1 MQRKKTEDARV
12 LVCISSSPSNQRV
25 IRSAAR
31 FAQGSSRSLT
41 ALYVDNSSRH
51 ARPEEVRK
59 NLALAE
65 ASGASIEIIARKDV
79 LGAIMDFVREQGI
92 TDLFIG
98 YSGPSRS
105 MYLHHLPVYRLVHQ
119 LPEVDIHI
127 IPDAQAGF
135 RPSALETNAQRK
147 GAGKDILTLAAVMTV
162 ATGISFLFYGSPYS
176 NGNIITV
183 YILAVLITAAWTAQR
198 IYGIAAA
205 VLYILL
211 FNFLFIDPRFSFL
224 VYDPEYMVTY
234 LVSIIAAVITGNISS
249 KMKQSSLQARMNAYQ
264 AQVLLNASELLQK
277 AENMEEIG
285 QITSDQLG
293 ELLRRRIVF
302 FRKSGS
308 AFLPQVEE
316 TAELPSDKLSEYNS
330 MKLADSRTDRQ
341 DASSGKPSAY
351 GSLQLQDSRTDRQ
364 DAPESIPSF
373 RDEQTRRA
381 FEWTAAHNQ
390 RAGWGTRHFP
400 ESEYQFLSVRTGN
413 GVYGI
418 TGVSGEK
425 GMLDSFEENILL
437 SLIGECALSME
448 AEKNRQEREAAL
460 IVMENERFRSKLL
473 RSISHDLRTPLTSI
487 SGNAVNLMD
496 HAEEF
501 SEEERARICSD
512 IYEDSIWLIDLVENL
527 LSITKL
533 EEHVEIHPTGEV
545 VADVLAT
552 ALSRAQ
558 RHRHGHTIL
567 LEPDDECLVA
577 WMDVQLILQVLGNLI
592 GNAIKH
598 TPAGTRIVVSDR
610 RDKDTVIVTVS
621 DDGPGISEED
631 MPHIFELFYTGK
643 KAGADSSRSLG
654 LGLNLCRSIIEAHGQ
669 QITVS
674 KNEPRGVSF
683 CFALKLWKE
692 TDHETVSYPD
702 R

>member
-1 MQRKKTEDARV
+1 MQRIKSEDAKV

-41 ALYVDNSSRH
+41 ALYVDNSGKKDQG
-51 ARPEEVRK
+51 EGIRK

-65 ASGASIEIIARKDV
+65 SFGASIEIITRKDV
-79 LGAIMDFVREQGI
+79 LGAIMDYVREEGI

-105 MYLHHLPVYRLVHQ
+105 MYLHHLPVYRLVHH

-135 RPSALETNAQRK
+135 RPSALETNAQK
-147 GAGKDILTLAAVMTV
+147 KSTGKDILTLAAVMTV
-162 ATGISFLFYGSPYS
+162 ATAISFLFYGSPYS

-264 AQVLLNASELLQK
+264 AQVLLNASELLQR
-277 AENMEEIG
+277 AENTEEIG

-293 ELLRRRIVF
+293 ELLG
-302 FRKSGS
+302 RKIIFCEKKGKSFLLQGEEMDVPDGYPYFKDKETRS
-308 AFLPQVEE
+308 AF
-316 TAELPSDKLSEYNS
+316 
-330 MKLADSRTDRQ
+330 R
-341 DASSGKPSAY
+341 
-351 GSLQLQDSRTDRQ
+351 
-364 DAPESIPSF
+364 
-373 RDEQTRRA
+373 
-381 FEWTAAHNQ
+381 WTAAHNQ

-400 ESEYQFLSVRTGN
+400 QSEYQFLAVRTGN

-425 GMLDSFEENILL
+425 GALDPFEENILL

-448 AEKNRQEREAAL
+448 AEKNRQEREAAV
-460 IVMENERFRSKLL
+460 IVAENERFRSKLL
-473 RSISHDLRTPLTSI
+473 RSVSHDLRTPLTSI
-487 SGNAVNLMD
+487 SGNAANLME
-496 HAEEF
+496 HSGNF
-501 SEEERARICSD
+501 SEEERERISTD

-545 VADVLAT
+545 VSDVLST
-552 ALSRAQ
+552 AVTRAH
-558 RHRHGHTIL
+558 RHRRGHTIV

-577 WMDVQLILQVLGNLI
+577 WMDVQLILQVLSNLI
-592 GNAIKH
+592 GNATKH
-598 TPAGTRIVVSDR
+598 TPDGTQIVVSDHR
-610 RDKDTVIVTVS
+610 EGDHVIVMVS
-621 DDGPGISEED
+621 DNGPGISEED

-654 LGLNLCRSIIEAHGQ
+654 LGLNLCKSIIEAHGQ
-669 QITVS
+669 HLSVK
-674 KNEPRGVSF
+674 KNDPCGVSF
-683 CFALKLWKE
+683 CFSLKLWEE

>member
-51 ARPEEVRK
+51 ARSEEVRK

-98 YSGPSRS
+98 YSGPTRS

-135 RPSALETNAQRK
+135 RPSALETNAQGK
-147 GAGKDILTLAAVMTV
+147 NAGKDILTLAAVMTV

-293 ELLRRRIVF
+293 ELLGRRIIF
-302 FRKSGS
+302 FRKQGS
-308 AFLPQVEE
+308 AFLPQGE
-316 TAELPSDKLSEYNS
+316 
-330 MKLADSRTDRQ
+330 ADEP
-341 DASSGKPSAY
+341 G
-351 GSLQLQDSRTDRQ
+351 
-364 DAPESIPSF
+364 SIPAF
-373 RDEQTRRA
+373 RDEQTSLA
-381 FEWTAAHNQ
+381 FGWTAEHNQ

-501 SEEERARICSD
+501 SGEERARICSD

-545 VADVLAT
+545 MSDVLAT
-552 ALSRAQ
+552 AVSRAH

-598 TPAGTRIVVSDR
+598 TPAGTRIIVSDR
-610 RDKDTVIVTVS
+610 RDADRVIVTVS

-643 KAGADSSRSLG
+643 HAGADSSRNLG
-654 LGLNLCRSIIEAHGQ
+654 LGLNLCKAIIEAHGQ
-669 QITVS
+669 RILVS

>member
-1 MQRKKTEDARV
+1 MQRGKTEDARV

-25 IRSAAR
+25 IRSAAK
-31 FAQGSSRSLT
+31 FAQGSSRCLT
-41 ALYVDNSSRH
+41 ALYVDSSDSH
-51 ARPEEVRK
+51 VRPEGVRK
-59 NLALAE
+59 NLALAG
-65 ASGASIEIIARKDV
+65 SFGATIEIITRRDV

-105 MYLHHLPVYRLVHQ
+105 MYLHHLPVYRLVHH

-135 RPSALETNAQRK
+135 RPSALETNTRK
-147 GAGKDILTLAAVMTV
+147 KSAGKDILTLVAVMAV

-211 FNFLFIDPRFSFL
+211 FNYLFIDPRFSFL

-285 QITSDQLG
+285 QITCDQLG
-293 ELLRRRIVF
+293 ELLARRIVF
-302 FRKSGS
+302 FEKKGS
-308 AFLPQVEE
+308 FFLPYGEE
-316 TAELPSDKLSEYNS
+316 
-330 MKLADSRTDRQ
+330 
-341 DASSGKPSAY
+341 
-351 GSLQLQDSRTDRQ
+351 
-364 DAPESIPSF
+364 APGEPSF
-373 RDEQTRRA
+373 KDDETTRA
-381 FEWTAAHNQ
+381 FEWTSTHNQ

-425 GMLDSFEENILL
+425 GALDSFEENILL

-448 AEKNRQEREAAL
+448 AEKNRQEREAAV

-473 RSISHDLRTPLTSI
+473 RSVSHDLRTPLTSI
-487 SGNAVNLMD
+487 SGNAANLMN
-496 HAEEF
+496 HGAEF
-501 SEEERARICSD
+501 SEEERTRICSD

-545 VADVLAT
+545 VSDVLAT
-552 ALSRAQ
+552 AVSRAM
-558 RHRHGHTIL
+558 RHSHQHIIL
-567 LEPDDECLVA
+567 LEADDECLVA
-577 WMDVQLILQVLGNLI
+577 WMDVQLILQVLSNLI

-598 TPAGTRIVVSDR
+598 TPEGTQILVSDR
-610 RDKDTVIVTVS
+610 REEDNVIITVS

-643 KAGADSSRSLG
+643 RGGADSSRSLG
-654 LGLNLCRSIIEAHGQ
+654 LGLNLCKSIIEAHGRHLS
-669 QITVS
+669 VR

-683 CFALKLWKE
+683 CFALELWKE
-692 TDHETVSYPD
+692 TDYETVSYSD